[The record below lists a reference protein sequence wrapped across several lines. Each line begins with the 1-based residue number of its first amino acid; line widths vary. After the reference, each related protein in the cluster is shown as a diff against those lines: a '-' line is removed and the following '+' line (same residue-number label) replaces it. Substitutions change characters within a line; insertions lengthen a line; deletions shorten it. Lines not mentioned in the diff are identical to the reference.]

1 MSDMSW
7 THDLSLTS
15 NQNYLLLNV
24 YACLPYAGL
33 LLVMQE
39 VEHSFENLI
48 FHLTFKLILLKDGT
62 IKKNNRQKNTISV
75 IFCLTYH
82 RMVAIL
88 YHVFIIRCGASFLAN
103 FLLLSFTTN
112 WFSFTF

>member
-39 VEHSFENLI
+39 VEQSFENLI
-48 FHLTFKLILLKDGT
+48 FHLTFKLSYSKT
-62 IKKNNRQKNTISV
+62 E
-75 IFCLTYH
+75 
-82 RMVAIL
+82 
-88 YHVFIIRCGASFLAN
+88 
-103 FLLLSFTTN
+103 LSRKITGRKTQFP
-112 WFSFTF
+112 